1 MDDLSRRIDEAM
13 RIRGMSQ
20 ADLCRA
26 TKMGSSKISYI
37 LQGKTTDPR
46 MSTLIKIAD
55 ALDISLDYLAG
66 TRDDAA
72 PRLTRDES
80 VLVSDY
86 RDCTPERR
94 RKAADAVRDQRV
106 LSQAQESDGASF
118 ADLAARVKAG
128 GDMPTDEEV
137 RAAIAHDA
145 MRTATGEYEPTT
157 MERFLRRTAEGGA
170 A

>member
-1 MDDLSRRIDEAM
+1 MDDLSQRIDEAM
-13 RIRGMSQ
+13 RVRGMSQ

-46 MSTLIKIAD
+46 ISTLIKIAD
-55 ALDISLDYLAG
+55 ALDISLDYLVG

-72 PRLTRDES
+72 PRLTREES
-80 VLVSDY
+80 ALLSDY
-86 RDCTPERR
+86 RECTPERR

-106 LSQAQESDGASF
+106 ISQAQEGAGESSN
-118 ADLAARVKAG
+118 
-128 GDMPTDEEV
+128 DEQPKRMNMLEFLMQS
-137 RAAIAHDA
+137 AKKDS
-145 MRTATGEYEPTT
+145 GE
-157 MERFLRRTAEGGA
+157 GA

>member
-1 MDDLSRRIDEAM
+1 MEFQERLQKIMDEKKLKQVNLAELTGLSSAQINHLVSGR
-13 RIRGMSQ
+13 
-20 ADLCRA
+20 
-26 TKMGSSKISYI
+26 TK
-37 LQGKTTDPR
+37 DPKFE
-46 MSTLIKIAD
+46 TVVKIAD

-80 VLVSDY
+80 VLLSDY

-106 LSQAQESDGASF
+106 LSQAQEVDGRSF
-118 ADLAARVKAG
+118 DDLMAQVKAG
-128 GDMPTDEEV
+128 GDMPTSEEV
-137 RAAIAHDA
+137 RAAIEHDA
-145 MRTATGEYEPTT
+145 MASMSEYEPRSV
-157 MERFLRRTAEGGA
+157 ERLLNSRAEEGA

>member
-1 MDDLSRRIDEAM
+1 MDGLSQRIDEAM
-13 RIRGMSQ
+13 RVRGMSQ

-46 MSTLIKIAD
+46 ISTLIKIAD

-72 PRLTRDES
+72 PRLTREES
-80 VLVSDY
+80 VLLSDY
-86 RDCTPERR
+86 RECTPERR
-94 RKAADAVRDQRV
+94 RKAADAVRDQRA
-106 LSQAQESDGASF
+106 LSQAQETAGESSNDEQPKSMNMLEF
-118 ADLAARVKAG
+118 LMQSVKK
-128 GDMPTDEEV
+128 DS
-137 RAAIAHDA
+137 
-145 MRTATGEYEPTT
+145 GE
-157 MERFLRRTAEGGA
+157 GA

>member
-1 MDDLSRRIDEAM
+1 MDDLSQRIDEAM
-13 RIRGMSQ
+13 RVRGMSQ

-46 MSTLIKIAD
+46 ISTLIKIAD

-80 VLVSDY
+80 VLLSDY

-106 LSQAQESDGASF
+106 LSQAQEGDGRSF
-118 ADLAARVKAG
+118 DDLMAQVKAG
-128 GDMPTDEEV
+128 GDMPTSEEV
-137 RAAIAHDA
+137 RAAIVHDA
-145 MRTATGEYEPTT
+145 RAAMGGYETSPV
-157 MERFLRRTAEGGA
+157 ERQLNSRAEEGA

>member
-1 MDDLSRRIDEAM
+1 MDDLSQRVDEAM

-46 MSTLIKIAD
+46 MSTLVKIAD

-80 VLVSDY
+80 VLLSDY

-106 LSQAQESDGASF
+106 LSQAQEGDGRSF
-118 ADLAARVKAG
+118 DDLMAQIKAG
-128 GDMPTDEEV
+128 GDMPTSEEI
-137 RAAIAHDA
+137 RAAIKHDA
-145 MRTATGEYEPTT
+145 KTSMGEYEPSSV
-157 MERFLRRTAEGGA
+157 ERLLNSRAEEGA

>member
-1 MDDLSRRIDEAM
+1 MDDLSQRIDEAM
-13 RIRGMSQ
+13 RVRGMSQ

-46 MSTLIKIAD
+46 ISTLIKIAD

-72 PRLTRDES
+72 PRLTREES
-80 VLVSDY
+80 VLLSDY
-86 RDCTPERR
+86 RECTPERR
-94 RKAADAVRDQRV
+94 RKAAEAVRDQRA
-106 LSQAQESDGASF
+106 LSQAQEADGESSDGEQPKRMNMLEYLMQYANK
-118 ADLAARVKAG
+118 DG
-128 GDMPTDEEV
+128 EE
-137 RAAIAHDA
+137 
-145 MRTATGEYEPTT
+145 
-157 MERFLRRTAEGGA
+157 GA

>member
-1 MDDLSRRIDEAM
+1 MDDLSQRIDEAM
-13 RIRGMSQ
+13 RVRGMSQ

-46 MSTLIKIAD
+46 ISTLIKIAD

-72 PRLTRDES
+72 PRLTREES
-80 VLVSDY
+80 VLLSDY

-106 LSQAQESDGASF
+106 LSQAQEVDGRSF
-118 ADLAARVKAG
+118 DDLMAQVKAG
-128 GDMPTDEEV
+128 GDMPTSEEV
-137 RAAIAHDA
+137 RAAIEHDA
-145 MRTATGEYEPTT
+145 KKSMGEYKPRSV
-157 MERFLRRTAEGGA
+157 ERLLNSRAEEGA

>member
-1 MDDLSRRIDEAM
+1 MDDLSQRIDEAM
-13 RIRGMSQ
+13 RVRGMSQ

-46 MSTLIKIAD
+46 ISTLIKIAD

-72 PRLTRDES
+72 PRLTREES
-80 VLVSDY
+80 VLLSDY

-94 RKAADAVRDQRV
+94 RKASDAVRDQRV
-106 LSQAQESDGASF
+106 LSQAQEVDGRSF
-118 ADLAARVKAG
+118 DDLMAQVKAW
-128 GDMPTDEEV
+128 GDMPTSEEV
-137 RAAIAHDA
+137 RAAIEHDA
-145 MRTATGEYEPTT
+145 KKSMGEYKPRSV
-157 MERFLRRTAEGGA
+157 ERLLNSRAEEGA

>member
-80 VLVSDY
+80 VLLSDY

-106 LSQAQESDGASF
+106 LSQAQEGDGRSF
-118 ADLAARVKAG
+118 DDLMAQVKAG
-128 GDMPTDEEV
+128 GDMPTSEEV
-137 RAAIAHDA
+137 RAAIVHDA
-145 MRTATGEYEPTT
+145 RAAMGGYETSPV
-157 MERFLRRTAEGGA
+157 ERQLNSRAEEGA